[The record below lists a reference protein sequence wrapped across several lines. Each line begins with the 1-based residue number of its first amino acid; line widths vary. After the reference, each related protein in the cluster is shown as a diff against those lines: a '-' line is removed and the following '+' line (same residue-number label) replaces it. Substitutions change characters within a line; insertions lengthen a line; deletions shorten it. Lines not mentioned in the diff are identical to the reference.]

1 MGAKENK
8 ENSIK
13 MYMAL
18 EKKEPQGFLDGLTD
32 DATVTAPGC
41 QDLLPWR
48 VSVKG
53 KESFIQWQIDMRE
66 HITIDKAEPRDI
78 VADGNKVVVFLHE
91 WLTVNKNKFSFELD
105 EVHVHTYNDEGKVVD
120 ITMYED
126 TAKVVAAVRGKKV
139 EEL

>member
-53 KESFIQWQIDMRE
+53 KENFVQWQIDMRE

-91 WLTVNKNKFSFELD
+91 WLTVNKNNFSFELD
-105 EVHVHTYNDEGKVVD
+105 EVHVHTYNDEGKVID

-139 EEL
+139 EDL